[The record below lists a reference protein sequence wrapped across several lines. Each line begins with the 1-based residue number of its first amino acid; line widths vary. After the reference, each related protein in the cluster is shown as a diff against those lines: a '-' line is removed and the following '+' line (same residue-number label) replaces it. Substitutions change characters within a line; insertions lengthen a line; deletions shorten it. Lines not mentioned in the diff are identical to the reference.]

1 VELQVKEISTSEK
14 ELEITLKY
22 DEVKNDIEA
31 EVKKQSKGIQI
42 PGFRKGKVPAA
53 VLKRRFGD
61 ALEFE
66 ASEKVANSHFW
77 KIADEKS
84 LKPIGQ
90 PTMTDLK
97 FQPGDDLHFKVKYEF
112 VPEIDAVDYTDQEIE
127 IPNFV
132 VKDAEI
138 EMEIK
143 NIIRSNRTFEETEVV
158 GDDNN
163 FLLDVQLFRLNN
175 KGESENEKGEKIE
188 IDLTNEGVNKEI
200 IDNSRGKKAGD
211 TFTFSFDDERTIKN
225 DKGEDEKV
233 NEHFDY
239 KVEINGVKKIT
250 LPELDAELIKK
261 VSKDKVSTEE
271 ELRDQIKN
279 DIQNYYNQ
287 KTEELLRGKI
297 IKTIIENNDFT
308 PPSTLV
314 TNILERLVKSEEEYL
329 KQQRVPNVNVEELK
343 ERYKKTAENDV
354 KWFLLKSE
362 IQKKE
367 NISVTDDELE
377 KFAEEEAE
385 KTGISKDKLLGFYKS
400 SGQNDKL
407 LDKKLFDFLKE
418 KNNIKNVD
426 PETLQKGDSKE

>member
-1 VELQVKEISTSEK
+1 VELQIKEISTSEK
-14 ELEITLKY
+14 ELEITLNY
-22 DEVKNDIEA
+22 DEVKNDIEE
-31 EVKKQSKGIQI
+31 EVKKQTKSIQI
-42 PGFRKGKVPAA
+42 PGFRKGKVPAT

-97 FQPGDDLHFKVKYEF
+97 FQPGEDLHFKVKYEF
-112 VPEIDAVDYTDQEIE
+112 VPELDAVGYTDQEIE
-127 IPNFV
+127 IPDFV
-132 VKDAEI
+132 VKDAEV

-143 NIIRSNRTFEETEVV
+143 NIIRSNRTFEETDVV
-158 GDDNN
+158 GDDKNH
-163 FLLDVQLFRLNN
+163 LLDVQLFRIN
-175 KGESENEKGEKIE
+175 KNGEPENEKGEKIE

-200 IDNSRGKKAGD
+200 IENSRGKKAGD
-211 TFTFSFDDERTIKN
+211 TFTFGFDDERTIKN

-233 NEHFDY
+233 KEHFDY

-250 LPELDAELIKK
+250 LPELDTELIKK

-297 IKTIIENNDFT
+297 IKTIIENNEFT

-314 TNILERLVKSEEEYL
+314 INILEQLVKSEEEYL
-329 KQQRVPNVNVEELK
+329 NKQRVPNVNVEELR
-343 ERYKKTAENDV
+343 ERYKNTAENDV

-367 NISVTDDELE
+367 KISVTDDELN
-377 KFAEEEAE
+377 KLAEEEAE

-418 KNNIKNVD
+418 KNNIKKVD

>member
-1 VELQVKEISTSEK
+1 MELQIKEISTSEK
-14 ELEITLKY
+14 ELEITLNY
-22 DEVKNDIEA
+22 DEVKNDIEE
-31 EVKKQSKGIQI
+31 EVKKQSKSIQI
-42 PGFRKGKVPAA
+42 PGFRKGKVPTA
-53 VLKRRFGD
+53 VLKKRFGD

-66 ASEKVANSHFW
+66 ASEKVANSRFW

-97 FQPGDDLHFKVKYEF
+97 FQPGEDLHFKVKYEI

-127 IPNFV
+127 IPDFV
-132 VKDAEI
+132 VKDSEV
-138 EMEIK
+138 EMEIT

-163 FLLDVQLFRLNN
+163 YLLDVQLFRLN
-175 KGESENEKGEKIE
+175 KDGEPDNEKGEKIE

-211 TFTFSFDDERTIKN
+211 NFTFGFDDERTIKN

-233 NEHFDY
+233 KEHFDY
-239 KVEINGVKKIT
+239 RVEINGVKKIA
-250 LPELDAELIKK
+250 LQELDAELIKK
-261 VSKDKVSTEE
+261 VTKDKASTEE
-271 ELRDQIKN
+271 ELRNQIKN
-279 DIQNYYNQ
+279 DIQLYYNQ

-297 IKTIIENNDFT
+297 IKTIIENNEFT

-314 TNILERLVKSEEEYL
+314 INILEQLVKNEEEYL

-362 IQKKE
+362 IQKIE
-367 NISVTDDELE
+367 EISVTDEELE
-377 KFAEEEAE
+377 KLAEEEAE

-407 LDKKLFDFLKE
+407 LDKKLFDFLKQ
-418 KNNIKNVD
+418 KNNIKKVD

>member
-1 VELQVKEISTSEK
+1 MELQVKEISTSEK
-14 ELEITLKY
+14 ELEITLNY

-31 EVKKQSKGIQI
+31 EVKKQSKSIQL
-42 PGFRKGKVPAA
+42 PGFRKGKVPTA

-66 ASEKVANSHFW
+66 ASEKVANTHFW

-97 FQPGDDLHFKVKYEF
+97 FQPGEDLHFKVKYEF

-127 IPNFV
+127 IPDFI
-132 VKDAEI
+132 VKDAEV

-163 FLLDVQLFRLNN
+163 FLLDVQLFRLN
-175 KGESENEKGEKIE
+175 KDGEPENEKGEKIE

-200 IDNSRGKKAGD
+200 IENSRGKKAGD
-211 TFTFSFDDERTIKN
+211 NFTFGFDDERTIKN
-225 DKGEDEKV
+225 DEGEDEKV
-233 NEHFDY
+233 KEHFDY
-239 KVEINGVKKIT
+239 RVEINGIKKII
-250 LPELDAELIKK
+250 LPELDSELIKK
-261 VSKDKVSTEE
+261 VTKEKVSTEE
-271 ELRDQIKN
+271 ELRKQIKN

-297 IKTIIENNDFT
+297 IKTIIENNEFT

-314 TNILERLVKSEEEYL
+314 TNILEQLVKSEEEYL
-329 KQQRVPNVNVEELK
+329 QKQRVPNVNVEELK

-354 KWFLLKSE
+354 KWFLLKAE

-367 NISVTDDELE
+367 NISVTDDELN
-377 KFAEEEAE
+377 KMAEEEAE

-400 SGQNDKL
+400 SDQNDKL

-418 KNNIKNVD
+418 KNNIKKVD